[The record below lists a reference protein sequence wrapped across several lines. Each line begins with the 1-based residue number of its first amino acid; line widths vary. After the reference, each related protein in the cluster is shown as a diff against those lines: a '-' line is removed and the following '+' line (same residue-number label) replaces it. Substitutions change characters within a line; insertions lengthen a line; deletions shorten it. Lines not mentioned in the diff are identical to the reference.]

1 MENSPLVL
9 VVDDRRDIRE
19 PLARYLEQHAVRVTP
34 ADDSAAARRASQ
46 AAAIDQVVRAIEMP
60 GEICLA
66 LRRHLRETARIPA
79 ILLTAMAKGTVRI
92 VDLEISAEE
101 YVTKPC
107 KTRELRARINAV
119 IRRRQGLPPGGEP
132 RSERRYRFD
141 RRSLDTAGCGLVDEA
156 GVVRPLSTGT
166 FLLHTALP
174 GRGGIGLG
182 REQIPDLT
190 RGRRAASFDR
200 VVDNQVSR
208 LRRRRERDPA
218 NPRLIA
224 TVRGGNDR
232 FAGKVERE

>member
-66 LRRHLRETARIPA
+66 LCRHLRETARIPA
-79 ILLTAMAKGTVRI
+79 ILLTAMANGTVRI
-92 VDLEISAEE
+92 AGLEISAEE

-107 KTRELRARINAV
+107 KPRELWARINAV
-119 IRRRQGLPPGGEP
+119 IRHTQGLPAGWKP
-132 RSERRYRFD
+132 RSAWSYGFD
-141 RRSLDTAGCGLVDEA
+141 RRSPDTAGRELVDEA
-156 GVVRPLSTGT
+156 GVVGPLSTGK
-166 FLLHTALP
+166 FLLHTALL

-190 RGRRAASFDR
+190 QGCRAASFER
-200 VVDNQVSR
+200 VVDNQVNR
-208 LRRRRERDPA
+208 LRQERERDPA
-218 NPRLIA
+218 NPKPIA